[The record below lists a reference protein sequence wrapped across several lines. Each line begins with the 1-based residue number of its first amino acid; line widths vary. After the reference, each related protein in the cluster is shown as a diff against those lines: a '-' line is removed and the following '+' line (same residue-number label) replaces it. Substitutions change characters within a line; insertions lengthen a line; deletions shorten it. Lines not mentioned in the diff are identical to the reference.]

1 MSGDASPNGLQLNAQ
16 PRIARMGKWP
26 IYVVLLALLL
36 LGAVLVYSVNF
47 SHEQEDKE
55 EAKEA
60 VVREEDKPLW
70 LVEGSGLALNP
81 HKDKTSGVLAPERPQ
96 EPVVI
101 IQRNTEEQKQVDQE
115 TENIRRQ
122 RTQAY
127 LSALSA
133 PLMAKRERRE
143 ESGQAASPAAS
154 GGGGTDAISANPA
167 SQDFYDPAADRD
179 KEAFFSRARK
189 DTSWTLA
196 EQRTAGMPLEL
207 KTGAVVPGVML
218 TGINS
223 DLPGNMIA
231 QVSQNVYDTA
241 TGKNLLIPQGARLY
255 GIYDSRVVYGQQ
267 RVLIAWNRIIFP
279 DGSSMSIG
287 AMPGADMAGVAG
299 FADEVN
305 NHYLR
310 IFGSAVLM
318 SLVTGGMAY
327 AMDSANNN
335 VGSSGNGTSMQDE
348 MTSALAAQL
357 GQTTTTLLQKNLNIK
372 PTLEVRPGYQ
382 FNIVVTK
389 DLVFRQP
396 YQAWGAR

>member
-47 SHEQEDKE
+47 SHDQEDKE

-143 ESGQAASPAAS
+143 ESGQAASPAAG

-267 RVLIAWNRIIFP
+267 RILIAWNRIIFP

>member
-47 SHEQEDKE
+47 SHDQEDKE

-143 ESGQAASPAAS
+143 ESGQAASQAAG
-154 GGGGTDAISANPA
+154 GGGGTDAISANPT

-396 YQAWGAR
+396 YQAWGR

>member
-1 MSGDASPNGLQLNAQ
+1 
-16 PRIARMGKWP
+16 
-26 IYVVLLALLL
+26 
-36 LGAVLVYSVNF
+36 
-47 SHEQEDKE
+47 
-55 EAKEA
+55 
-60 VVREEDKPLW
+60 
-70 LVEGSGLALNP
+70 
-81 HKDKTSGVLAPERPQ
+81 
-96 EPVVI
+96 
-101 IQRNTEEQKQVDQE
+101 
-115 TENIRRQ
+115 
-122 RTQAY
+122 
-127 LSALSA
+127 
-133 PLMAKRERRE
+133 
-143 ESGQAASPAAS
+143 
-154 GGGGTDAISANPA
+154 
-167 SQDFYDPAADRD
+167 
-179 KEAFFSRARK
+179 
-189 DTSWTLA
+189 
-196 EQRTAGMPLEL
+196 MPLEL

-241 TGKNLLIPQGARLY
+241 TGRNLLIPQGARLY
-255 GIYDSRVVYGQQ
+255 GVYDSRVVYGQQ

-287 AMPGADMAGVAG
+287 AMPGADMAGMAG
-299 FADEVN
+299 FSDEVD

-335 VGSSGNGTSMQDE
+335 VGSSDNGTSMQDE